1 MAYYGLWIMDCYG
14 EICES
19 FHVWLIGEQSQKQA
33 MCGDFVTMMSILIGG
48 YRTLAAKATEQ
59 WLKSGG

>member
-1 MAYYGLWIMDCYG
+1 MDCYS

-19 FHVWLIGEQSQKQA
+19 FHVWVIGEQSQKQA
-33 MCGDFVTMMSILIGG
+33 ICSDFVKIMSILIGG

-59 WLKSGG
+59 WLKRGG

>member
-1 MAYYGLWIMDCYG
+1 
-14 EICES
+14 
-19 FHVWLIGEQSQKQA
+19 
-33 MCGDFVTMMSILIGG
+33 MMSILIGG